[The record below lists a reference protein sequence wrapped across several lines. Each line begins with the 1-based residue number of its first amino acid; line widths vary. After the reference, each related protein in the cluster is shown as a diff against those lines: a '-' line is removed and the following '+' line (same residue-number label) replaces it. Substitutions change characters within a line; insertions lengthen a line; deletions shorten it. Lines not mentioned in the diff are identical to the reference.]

1 MTQVE
6 RAERRAAVAYFLRMG
21 GTEQEAAEKFEVSGF
36 TVRSACKEHG
46 VETSRE
52 ANRVSVIVEAI
63 ALLRTIPAPTV
74 AKKLHVSKHRI
85 YRIQK
90 LARERGLLC

>member
-6 RAERRAAVAYFLRMG
+6 RAERRAAIAYFLRMG

-63 ALLRTIPAPTV
+63 ALLRTIPGHTV
-74 AKKLHVSKHRI
+74 AKMLRVNRSRI

-90 LARERGLLC
+90 LAKERGLI